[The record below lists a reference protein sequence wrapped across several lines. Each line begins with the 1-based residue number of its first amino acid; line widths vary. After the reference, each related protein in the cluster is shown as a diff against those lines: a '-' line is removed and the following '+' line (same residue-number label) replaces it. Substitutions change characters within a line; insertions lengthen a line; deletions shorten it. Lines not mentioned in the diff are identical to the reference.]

1 MVRRTYTI
9 HPILPDSKEQ
19 AVSHYVTELHIRK
32 LGNLFLKLGRPLF
45 TVQLFKSFYIWY
57 SLNKLWCWLILLL
70 KYVFVLIVH
79 EGRNLKHYQLYNFLL
94 HLKTGV
100 KTNNYKAIPIFRAFT
115 IAIEWLVI
123 KRKLINIELQLA
135 NKKITRASD
144 SWPYMKTKHHCHN
157 LKRKK

>member
-1 MVRRTYTI
+1 MKKMNSVMVRRTHTI
-9 HPILPDSKEQ
+9 HLILPDSKEQ
-19 AVSHYVTELHIRK
+19 AVSHYVTELYIRK

-70 KYVFVLIVH
+70 KYIIVLIVH
-79 EGRNLKHYQLYNFLL
+79 EGRNLKHSIKLYKNSKKLYNFLL

-115 IAIEWLVI
+115 IAIEWGVI
-123 KRKLINIELQLA
+123 KPE
-135 NKKITRASD
+135 SD
-144 SWPYMKTKHHCHN
+144 
-157 LKRKK
+157 